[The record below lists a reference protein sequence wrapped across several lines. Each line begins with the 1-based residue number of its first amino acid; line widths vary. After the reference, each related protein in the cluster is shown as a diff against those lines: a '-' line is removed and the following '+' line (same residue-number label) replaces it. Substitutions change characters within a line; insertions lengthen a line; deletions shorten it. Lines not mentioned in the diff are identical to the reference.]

1 MITPAALGATLRQIL
16 TTTADQIGRETGFV
30 QRRSKL
36 SGSRFVATLVCGWL
50 TKPTATLGELAQT
63 AAALQV
69 PVSPQALDQRFG
81 PAAAACLEEVL
92 ATAVRA
98 LVVAEPVTIPVLERF
113 TGVYVQDSSSIPL
126 PAALADNW
134 PGCGGRTPGAG
145 QASLKI
151 QVRLELRRG
160 QLSGPE
166 LEAGRAQDRASALQH
181 TLLPAGSLR
190 LNDLGYFSLAVL
202 RACDQAGVYWFS
214 RYQVQTVVS
223 DRQGRRREDLAR
235 WLTQQGAVVD
245 HPILLGAQE
254 RLACRLVAARLPAAL
269 VNRRRR
275 RLRAEA
281 KREGQT
287 PSQVKLALAGWNLFV
302 TNVPVELLSPEEAL
316 VLARVRWQIELLFK
330 LWKSHGQIDQSRST
344 KPWRIL
350 CEVYAKLLAMVVQ
363 HWLLLL
369 SCWHAPDRS
378 LFRAA
383 QTVQKLGL
391 ALAGT
396 LHDPAGLTA
405 TIAIIQRCLASGCRL
420 DKRRGRPSTYQ
431 RLLATAATV
440 TRPDPA
446 HLASSAQEQAA

>member
-1 MITPAALGATLRQIL
+1 MITPADVCATLRQIL
-16 TTTADQIGRETGFV
+16 TTADEIARGTGFV

-36 SGSRFVATLVCGWL
+36 SGSRFVATLLFGWL

-69 PVSPQALDQRFG
+69 PISPQALDQRFG

-92 ATAVRA
+92 ATAVQA
-98 LVVAEPVTIPVLERF
+98 LVVAEPVTIPVVERF
-113 TGVYVQDSSSIPL
+113 NGVYVQDSSSIPL

-202 RACDQAGVYWFS
+202 RSCDQAGVYWLS
-214 RYQVQTVVS
+214 RYQIQTTIS
-223 DRQGRRREDLAR
+223 ERQGRRVEDLPR
-235 WLTQQGAVVD
+235 WLTQQGQAVD
-245 HPILLGAQE
+245 QPIQLGAKE
-254 RLACRLVAARLPAAL
+254 RLACRLVGARLPAHL
-269 VNRRRR
+269 VNQRRRK
-275 RLRAEA
+275 LRAEA
-281 KREGQT
+281 QREGQT
-287 PSQVKLALAGWNLFV
+287 PSKTKLVLAAWNLFV
-302 TNVPVELLSPEEAL
+302 TNVPGSLLSLDEAL

-330 LWKSHGQIDQSRST
+330 LWKSHGRIDQSRST

-363 HWLLLL
+363 HWLLLV

-383 QTVQKLGL
+383 QTIQKLGL

-396 LHDPAGLTA
+396 LHDLAGLTA
-405 TIAIIQRCLASGCRL
+405 TIEIIQRCLVRGCRL

-431 RLLATAATV
+431 RLLATAAAVTV
-440 TRPDPA
+440 TETTD
-446 HLASSAQEQAA
+446 LASAEQERAA